1 MAPTKFNLKSF
12 HKSCMKQQKASG
24 RGWTTKF
31 PHDRLNQQAK
41 SVASDLRV
49 VKASAQ
55 PPTKFYM
62 TADELIEAAQKE
74 ADEKSA
80 SSASRNGNSVLAPK
94 PIVAKAIAVK
104 PVTVE
109 PASIKPAV
117 TSKPV
122 TIKPATVKPATVRPV
137 ATKSATIKPTT
148 FKSNT
153 VKPTTVKSLPTKS
166 ASTSRK
172 DSLSPVPTA
181 PKGRQA
187 LLREDSG
194 INLNS
199 SSSATSVKGVHLHL
213 ATISP
218 ARISSW
224 IADWMEF
231 CRLSKDHIEAYYST
245 IETTTSDA
253 GLIVY
258 ADCDNKLMANLLK
271 SKLAGDKI
279 LGKKLICQII

>member
-1 MAPTKFNLKSF
+1 
-12 HKSCMKQQKASG
+12 
-24 RGWTTKF
+24 
-31 PHDRLNQQAK
+31 
-41 SVASDLRV
+41 
-49 VKASAQ
+49 
-55 PPTKFYM
+55 M
-62 TADELIEAAQKE
+62 TADELIDAAQNE
-74 ADEKSA
+74 ADAKSA
-80 SSASRNGNSVLAPK
+80 SAGSGNGNSVLAPK
-94 PIVAKAIAVK
+94 PIPAANATAVK
-104 PVTVE
+104 PVTV
-109 PASIKPAV
+109 KPAA

-122 TIKPATVKPATVRPV
+122 TVKSVTVKPATIRPATARPATAKPV
-137 ATKSATIKPTT
+137 ASKSATIKPTT

-153 VKPTTVKSLPTKS
+153 IKPITVKSLATKS

-181 PKGRQA
+181 PKGRVA

-199 SSSATSVKGVHLHL
+199 SSSATSAKGVHLHL
-213 ATISP
+213 ATVPP

-224 IADWMEF
+224 IADWVEF
-231 CRLSKDHIEAYYST
+231 CRLSQDHIEAYYST

-271 SKLAGDKI
+271 SKLTGDKI
-279 LGKKLICQII
+279 LGKNLICRII